1 MPHTTF
7 FSSLLKRAHISAF
20 IFANDL
26 SQRSMES
33 YIRDREGCLN
43 PTIENTS

>member
-7 FSSLLKRAHISAF
+7 FISLLKRTHISAF
-20 IFANDL
+20 IFGNDL
-26 SQRSMES
+26 SQRSMGS
-33 YIRDREGCLN
+33 YIRDRERCLT